1 MADCGEEEDV
11 PSEDSRGQAKN
22 LLSSKR
28 RGKRQE
34 VSWPSPLRHKPQARA
49 PLTVSASFSLLLATP
64 EKAPSRSEAERK
76 TPAFQ
81 TAHTSIN
88 LSQNKHKEEP
98 RVTLGEKKNRL
109 CGFPLVHSLGNDM
122 FVYTDSEG
130 SA

>member
-1 MADCGEEEDV
+1 MSPQKTLGARRRTFSHQREG
-11 PSEDSRGQAKN
+11 A
-22 LLSSKR
+22 
-28 RGKRQE
+28 RGKKF
-34 VSWPSPLRHKPQARA
+34 SWPSPLRHKPQARA

-64 EKAPSRSEAERK
+64 EKAPSRSEVERK

-88 LSQNKHKEEP
+88 LSRNKHKEEP